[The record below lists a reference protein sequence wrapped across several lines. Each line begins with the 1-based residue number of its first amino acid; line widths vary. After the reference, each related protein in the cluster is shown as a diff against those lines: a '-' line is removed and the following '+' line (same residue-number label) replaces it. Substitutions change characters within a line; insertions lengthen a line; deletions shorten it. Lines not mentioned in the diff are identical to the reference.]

1 MKKVLQLLLFVSCFV
16 VVAGGCAKKEI
27 IRNDK
32 TGTVTT
38 TSDAAPSNDSPA
50 QVKNQPVQEPATKE
64 TGEIQADEHL
74 NPLAGSAGL
83 GTEMPNIHFDFDS
96 ALLST
101 AARDIL
107 VKNAPWIKDLE
118 AVTMGIQGHCDER
131 GSDEYNLALGEKRAK
146 AAMQYLTL
154 LGVPAERLKIIS
166 YGSEKPVDPA
176 HNETGLRKLYS
187 PLRAKC
193 LACRRVSVR

>member
-1 MKKVLQLLLFVSCFV
+1 MMKKVLQLLLLVLCSV
-16 VVAGGCAKKEI
+16 VFAGGCAKKEI

-32 TGTVTT
+32 SDAVAT
-38 TSDAAPSNDSPA
+38 TSGAAPSNDSPA
-50 QVKNQPVQEPATKE
+50 QVKNQPVQEPAAKE
-64 TGEIQADEHL
+64 TGEIQTDEHL

-107 VKNAPWIKDLE
+107 AKNATWIKDLE
-118 AVTMGIQGHCDER
+118 AVTIGIQGHCDER

-154 LGVPAERLKIIS
+154 LGVPAERLQTIS
-166 YGSEKPVDPA
+166 YGNEKPLDPA
-176 HNETGLRKLYS
+176 HNETAW
-187 PLRAKC
+187 AKN
-193 LACRRVSVR
+193 RRDEFVINR

>member
-1 MKKVLQLLLFVSCFV
+1 MMKKVLQLLLFVSCFV

-32 TGTVTT
+32 SDAVAT

-50 QVKNQPVQEPATKE
+50 QVKNQPVQEPAAK
-64 TGEIQADEHL
+64 TGEMQTDEHL

-83 GTEMPNIHFDFDS
+83 GTEMPNIRFDFDS

-107 VKNAPWIKDLE
+107 AKNATWIKDLE
-118 AVTMGIQGHCDER
+118 AVTIGIQGHCDER

-154 LGVPAERLKIIS
+154 LGVPAERLKTIS
-166 YGSEKPVDPA
+166 YGNEKPLEPA
-176 HNETGLRKLYS
+176 HNEAAW
-187 PLRAKC
+187 AKN
-193 LACRRVSVR
+193 RRDEFVINS